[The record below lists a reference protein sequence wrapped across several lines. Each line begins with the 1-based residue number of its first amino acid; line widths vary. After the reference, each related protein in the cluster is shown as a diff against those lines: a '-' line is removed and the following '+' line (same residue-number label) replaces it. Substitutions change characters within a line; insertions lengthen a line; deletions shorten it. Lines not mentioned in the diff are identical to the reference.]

1 MQWQPEVL
9 QQNLQR
15 PLQQNPPLPLN
26 PHLQPPQNLPLPI
39 LVALHPA
46 LALASEGRHACAA
59 IAMPRSPSVNG
70 TSSHSKAKTGRTH
83 WSVTVTTVDANDDL
97 DREFW
102 LGMSPNARV
111 GLVAD
116 CLLDCEKTKGRNV
129 LPRFRRVHRVLER
142 AASEVAVLERSLSSR
157 DNRLRKKAVRR
168 KVKA

>member
-1 MQWQPEVL
+1 
-9 QQNLQR
+9 
-15 PLQQNPPLPLN
+15 
-26 PHLQPPQNLPLPI
+26 
-39 LVALHPA
+39 
-46 LALASEGRHACAA
+46 
-59 IAMPRSPSVNG
+59 MPRI
-70 TSSHSKAKTGRTH
+70 
-83 WSVTVTTVDANDDL
+83 TTASYDPDANDDL

-142 AASEVAVLERSLSSR
+142 PASEVPNHWGVRGPAARPQDRADLAVLERSLSSR